1 MDQKLK
7 QFILEFLKEKNM
19 PLEGLEFLPIGS
31 DGSKRSF
38 WRIKSGTSGLSIV
51 AMANPPK
58 DPAARRENFAYQMIG
73 NHLRKKGIPVPEIYR
88 YDPRH
93 GWFIME
99 DLGTSSLQ
107 HLISSNKKPIPLYEQ
122 VLEHLLRLQIEGVK
136 EFDPSW
142 CCQTQRYDHMVMR
155 RYESDYFRDAFL
167 CRYLGLKRK
176 WPELE
181 GPFNHLAEMGSRAE
195 GNFFMHRD
203 FQSRNIL
210 VSKGRICIIDWQGGR
225 LGPLEY
231 DLASLLIDPYVSI
244 PHAVR
249 DKIFQRFIILL
260 REHGIGFVD
269 AFINYYP
276 YVAIQRNLQILGAF
290 SHLTKTLNKT
300 YFKQYIPIALEGLKK
315 LLMDVNDPKLHSL
328 KAVVED
334 LQLDK

>member
-1 MDQKLK
+1 MDQKLR
-7 QFILEFLKEKNM
+7 QFILEFLKEKHM
-19 PLEGLEFLPIGS
+19 PLEDLEFLPIGS
-31 DGSKRSF
+31 DGSKRFF
-38 WRIKSGTSGLSIV
+38 WRIKSDTSGLSIIV
-51 AMANPPK
+51 MANPPK
-58 DPAARRENFAYQMIG
+58 DPTARRENVAYQMIG
-73 NHLRKKGIPVPEIYR
+73 NHLRKKGVPVPEIYQ
-88 YDPRH
+88 YDLHH

-136 EFDPSW
+136 DFDPSW
-142 CCQTQRYDHMVMR
+142 CYQTQRYDHMVMR

-167 CRYLGLKRK
+167 FRYLGLKRK

-181 GPFNHLAEMGSRAE
+181 GSFNHLAEMASRAE
-195 GNFFMHRD
+195 GNFFIHRD

-210 VSKGRICIIDWQGGR
+210 VSKGRIGIIDWQGGR

-231 DLASLLIDPYVSI
+231 DLASLLIDPYVRI
-244 PHAVR
+244 PHTVK

-260 REHGIGFVD
+260 REHSIELVD
-269 AFINYYP
+269 AFRRHYP

-300 YFKQYIPIALEGLKK
+300 YFKHYIPIALEGLKK
-315 LLMDVNDPKLHSL
+315 RLMDVKDPKLHML

-334 LQLDK
+334 VQLDK